1 MIFFFFPSV
10 FSFFVDDLRMYH
22 FMSAYKLMFL
32 SVFFL
37 FFILS
42 LFVDMTPGNEKH
54 YPQKKNVQ
62 ASCKSQS
69 KGLMNIL
76 HRTTNY

>member
-1 MIFFFFPSV
+1 
-10 FSFFVDDLRMYH
+10 
-22 FMSAYKLMFL
+22 MFL